1 MVRFERMT
9 KARLSSLRIVALAAF
24 TPLVA
29 AACGGGPAA
38 VVAGEPTTVKEA
50 FGAKCE
56 AVQAQSAPD
65 LMAWDAAARANLS
78 RLRDKGIVAVRYEKR
93 GCDVVLELLPSC
105 KGSGSYKYTPYSAT
119 ESKVASNENELLAAL
134 PLGASSFAGRV
145 KRGQTL
151 RTDYTMVGTDTL
163 PADKRVTR
171 AQLRG
176 PDCPRATHVVSTVYL
191 GGFALAAGTKAELG
205 GSAKIFGFGAEG
217 ESKAAGERL
226 VAEGNAEACAEA
238 QKTGKEAKLCAVP
251 LRVGLLPLD
260 GLASDGVGVA
270 PPPAAPSAG
279 ATHGPCPDGMVR
291 IAPGSYQPSTGG
303 GRVDLGS
310 YCLDATEVTSAA
322 YEACVVKG
330 TCQAAHPVRGS
341 HRAAC
346 NYRQAGREQHPI
358 NCVSVDQAKVYCQ
371 AHGKLLPTVNDLEWA
386 ARGNVMRT
394 YPWGEEPPEGR
405 ACFGKDATCAVNSF
419 PTGATPEGV
428 FDLGGNVEELSESPG
443 GGYLSFGGGYA
454 GDGTKMAGKTRR
466 MSTEPSP
473 SIGFRCVSR

>member
-1 MVRFERMT
+1 MLLPRRPSV
-9 KARLSSLRIVALAAF
+9 SLFVLASITALV
-24 TPLVA
+24 TV
-29 AACGGGPAA
+29 ACGGGPAA

-50 FGAKCE
+50 FGVKCD
-56 AVQAQSAPD
+56 AFQAQTAPD

-119 ESKVASNENELLAAL
+119 ESKVASNENELFAAL

-145 KRGQTL
+145 KKGQTL
-151 RTDYTMVGTDTL
+151 RTDYTMVGTDAL

-205 GSAKIFGFGAEG
+205 GSAKVFGFGAEG

-238 QKTGKEAKLCAVP
+238 QKTGKEAKMCAVP

-260 GLASDGVGVA
+260 GLASDGTGVA
-270 PPPAAPSAG
+270 APVPAAPK
-279 ATHGPCPDGMVR
+279 ATQGPCPEGMVR

-310 YCLDATEVTSAA
+310 YCIDATEVTSAA

-330 TCQAAHPVRGS
+330 TCQAVQPVRGS
-341 HRAAC
+341 NRVAC

-371 AHGKLLPTVNDLEWA
+371 AQGKLLPTVNELEWA

-394 YPWGEEPPEGR
+394 YPWGEEPADGR
-405 ACFGKDATCAVNSF
+405 ACFGKDATCAVKSF
-419 PTGATPEGV
+419 PTGASPEGV
-428 FDLGGNVEELSESPG
+428 FDLGGNVEELCESPG
-443 GGYLSFGGGYA
+443 GGYVSFGGGY
-454 GDGTKMAGKTRR
+454 GSEGIKMAGKTRR

-473 SIGFRCVSR
+473 TIGFRCVSR